1 MGVGYEIEGAG
12 AAGKN
17 GEEGKERMRVMYL
30 LEEGFV
36 STEDMMGTGEFRP
49 S

>member
-12 AAGKN
+12 AGK
-17 GEEGKERMRVMYL
+17 GEEGVKERVRVMYL

-36 STEDMMGTGEFRP
+36 STEGMMARGEEGGR
-49 S
+49 